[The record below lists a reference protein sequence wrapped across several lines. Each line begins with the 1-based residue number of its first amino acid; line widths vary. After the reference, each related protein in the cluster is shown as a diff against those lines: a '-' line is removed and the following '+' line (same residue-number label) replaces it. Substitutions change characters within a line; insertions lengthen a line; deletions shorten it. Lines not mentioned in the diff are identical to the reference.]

1 MRTNGAVSG
10 RPKTAMG
17 MRSPVYWA
25 LLGLVIEHPSY
36 GYKLKTRYEH
46 AYGEALPIH
55 SDSHIYTALNELER
69 RGLVEE
75 VAPDATPIDGSRQP
89 RPAYRATEEGV
100 SSYRSWL
107 LKQLHAGSRQSQLFV
122 RQLAVLAREPRM
134 ALEVLDSLERACL
147 EQAVARSSSSANGS
161 APAGGASHLFAD
173 LLAEEQRLALEAR
186 LPWIEYAR
194 TKFEALLGAGR

>member
-1 MRTNGAVSG
+1 MKMNGAVPG
-10 RPKTAMG
+10 RPKTAAG

-25 LLGLVIEHPSY
+25 LLGLVIERPGY

-46 AYGEALPIH
+46 AYGEVLPIH

-75 VAPDATPIDGSRQP
+75 VASDVVSTDGSRQP
-89 RPAYRATEEGV
+89 RPAYRATEEGIR
-100 SSYRSWL
+100 SYRSWL
-107 LKQLHAGSRQSQLFV
+107 LKQLHAAPRQSQVFV

-147 EQAVARSSSSANGS
+147 EQAVDRSSPSVNGS
-161 APAGGASHLFAD
+161 ASTGGAPSLVTD
-173 LLAEEQRLALEAR
+173 LLAEEKRLALEAR

-194 TKFEALLGAGR
+194 GRFEALLGGER

>member
-10 RPKTAMG
+10 RPKTATG

-25 LLGLVIEHPSY
+25 LLGLVIEHPGY

-46 AYGEALPIH
+46 AYGEVLPIH

-75 VAPDATPIDGSRQP
+75 VAPGAPPTDGSRQP
-89 RPAYRATEEGV
+89 RPAYHATDEGV
-100 SSYRSWL
+100 RSYRSWL
-107 LKQLHAGSRQSQLFV
+107 LKQLHVGPRQSELFV
-122 RQLAVLAREPRM
+122 RQLAVLSREPRM

-147 EQAVARSSSSANGS
+147 EQAVDRSKKSANDS
-161 APAGGASHLFAD
+161 APAGGVPSLFAD
-173 LLAEEQRLALEAR
+173 LLAEEKRLALEAR

>member
-1 MRTNGAVSG
+1 
-10 RPKTAMG
+10 

-25 LLGLVIEHPSY
+25 LLGLVIEHPGY

-46 AYGEALPIH
+46 AYGEVLPIH

-75 VAPDATPIDGSRQP
+75 VAADAAPADGSRQP

-100 SSYRSWL
+100 GSYRSWL
-107 LKQLHAGSRQSQLFV
+107 LKQLDADSRQSHLFV

-147 EQAVARSSSSANGS
+147 AQAVDRSSSSVKGN
-161 APAGGASHLFAD
+161 APAAGVRNLFAD
-173 LLAEEQRLALEAR
+173 LIAEEQRLSLEAR

-194 TKFEALLGAGR
+194 ERFEALLGGGR